1 MQTFLKKEEG
11 SLNKSKVYPWYF
23 ALGAV
28 LIYTALSVIP
38 GLIGVGFAFTD
49 WSQYSKEIHFV
60 GFKNFLTV
68 FGGKGEYLKYITN
81 TLLFTVITCTL
92 KTGLGLLF
100 AVALSKGIKFMNFH
114 RGILYMPSVLPILV
128 TGLTF
133 TSILNPK
140 LGFLNGFLRAIHLDA
155 LAQKWLVD
163 PKLAFGSV
171 MAVDIWRGT
180 GYIMT
185 VLIAGILAIPND
197 YYEAVAV
204 DGANALQKFWYI
216 TLPMLRQTLAVTIVL
231 NVIYGLKVFDIVYA
245 LTNGGPGHRTEVL
258 YTGVFKMMS
267 KGLYAEGTT
276 ISSVLFLFMLV
287 IGYFMVKILTKDEV
301 VE

>member
-1 MQTFLKKEEG
+1 MV
-11 SLNKSKVYPWYF
+11 LNKKKLYPWYF
-23 ALGAV
+23 ALISLA
-28 LIYTALSVIP
+28 IYTVFSVVP
-38 GLIGVGFAFTD
+38 GLIGIGYSFTD
-49 WSQYSKEIHFV
+49 WSAYSKELHFV
-60 GFKNFLTV
+60 GWRNFAKV
-68 FGGKGEYLKYITN
+68 FTGNSDYLKYIGN
-81 TLLFTVITCTL
+81 TILFTIVTTIF

-100 AVALSKGIKFMNFH
+100 AVLLNKGIRLKNLH

-133 TSILNPK
+133 SSILNPK
-140 LGFLNGFLRAIHLDA
+140 YGFLNAFLKDVGLGFLAR
-155 LAQKWLVD
+155 KWLTD
-163 PKLAFGSV
+163 PHIAFGSV

-185 VLIAGILAIPND
+185 MLIAGIVAISPT
-197 YYEAVAV
+197 YYEAAAI
-204 DGANALQKFWYI
+204 DGANAWHQFRYI

-231 NVIYGLKVFDIVYA
+231 NVIYGLKAFDMIYA

-258 YTGVFKMMS
+258 NTAVFNMMS

-276 ISSVLFLFMLV
+276 ISSVLFIFMV
-287 IGYFMVKILTKDEV
+287 FIGYFMVKILTRDEV

>member
-1 MQTFLKKEEG
+1 M
-11 SLNKSKVYPWYF
+11 NKAKVYPWYF
-23 ALGAV
+23 AAGAM
-28 LIYTALSVIP
+28 LIYTLFSVVP
-38 GLIGVGFAFTD
+38 GLVGIGYSFTD
-49 WSQYSKEIHFV
+49 WSAYAKELHFV
-60 GFKNFLTV
+60 GLKNFTTV
-68 FGGKGEYLKYITN
+68 LSGQGDYLRYITN
-81 TLLFTVITCTL
+81 TLLFTLVTTVS
-92 KTGLGLLF
+92 KTVLGLLF
-100 AVALSKGIKFMNFH
+100 AVALSEGIKFKNFH
-114 RGILYMPSVLPILV
+114 RGLMYLPSVLPILV

-140 LGFLNGFLRAIHLDA
+140 VGFLNTFLRGIGLGG

-163 PKLAFGSV
+163 PKIAFGSV

-185 VLIAGILAIPND
+185 MLIVGILAIPKV

-204 DGANALQKFWYI
+204 DGANAWQRFRYV

-231 NVIYGLKVFDIVYA
+231 NVIYGLKVFDMIYA
-245 LTNGGPGHRTEVL
+245 LTNGGPGHRTEVM
-258 YTGVFKMMS
+258 YTAVFKMMS

-276 ISSVLFLFMLV
+276 ISSIMFIFMV
-287 IGYFMVKILTKDEV
+287 IIGYFMVKILTKDEV

>member
-1 MQTFLKKEEG
+1 MHLVQ
-11 SLNKSKVYPWYF
+11 
-23 ALGAV
+23 
-28 LIYTALSVIP
+28 SVIEP
-38 GLIGVGFAFTD
+38 RQKIGE
-49 WSQYSKEIHFV
+49 QQK
-60 GFKNFLTV
+60 V
-68 FGGKGEYLKYITN
+68 FSGKGDYLHYIGN
-81 TLLFTVITCTL
+81 TLLFTLVTTVA

-100 AVALSKGIKFMNFH
+100 AVALSRQIRFMNFH
-114 RGILYMPSVLPILV
+114 RGLMYMPSVLPILV

-140 LGFLNGFLRAIHLDA
+140 LGFLNTFLRAIGLDA

-185 VLIAGILAIPND
+185 MLIVGILAIPRD

-204 DGANALQKFWYI
+204 DGANGWQRFRYI

-231 NVIYGLKVFDIVYA
+231 NVIYGLKVFDMIYV
-245 LTNGGPGHRTEVL
+245 LTNGGPGHRTEVM
-258 YTGVFKMMS
+258 YTAVFKMMS
-267 KGLYAEGTT
+267 KGLYAAGTT
-276 ISSVLFLFMLV
+276 ISSIMFVFMAI

>member
-1 MQTFLKKEEG
+1 M
-11 SLNKSKVYPWYF
+11 NKAKVYPWYF
-23 ALGAV
+23 AIGAV
-28 LIYTALSVIP
+28 LIYTVFSVIP
-38 GLIGVGFAFTD
+38 GIMGIAYSFTD
-49 WSQYSKEIHFV
+49 WSAYSKEIHFV
-60 GFKNFLTV
+60 GIKNFIEV
-68 FGGKGEYLKYITN
+68 FSGKGDYLHYIGN
-81 TLLFTVITCTL
+81 TLLFTLVTTAA

-100 AVALSKGIKFMNFH
+100 AVALSRQIRFMNFH
-114 RGILYMPSVLPILV
+114 RGLMYMPSVLPILV

-140 LGFLNGFLRAIHLDA
+140 LGFLNTFLRAVGLDA

-185 VLIAGILAIPND
+185 MLIVGILAIPRD

-204 DGANALQKFWYI
+204 DGANGWQRFRYI

-231 NVIYGLKVFDIVYA
+231 NVIYGLKVFDMIYV
-245 LTNGGPGHRTEVL
+245 LTNGGPGHRTEVM
-258 YTGVFKMMS
+258 YTAVFKMMS
-267 KGLYAEGTT
+267 KGLYAAGTT
-276 ISSVLFLFMLV
+276 ISSIMFVFMAI

>member
-1 MQTFLKKEEG
+1 M
-11 SLNKSKVYPWYF
+11 NKAKIYPWYF
-23 ALGAV
+23 AIGAV
-28 LIYTALSVIP
+28 LIYTIFSVVP
-38 GLIGVGFAFTD
+38 GIIGIGYSFTD
-49 WSQYSKEIHFV
+49 WSAYSKELHFV
-60 GFKNFLTV
+60 GLQNFKEV
-68 FGGKGEYLKYITN
+68 FVGKGDYLKYITN
-81 TLLFTVITCTL
+81 TLLFTAVTCAF

-100 AVALSKGIKFMNFH
+100 AVALSRGIKFMNFH

-140 LGFLNGFLRAIHLDA
+140 LGFLNTFLRSIGLEG

-185 VLIAGILAIPND
+185 MLIVGILAIPRD

-204 DGANALQKFWYI
+204 DGANGWQRFWYI

-231 NVIYGLKVFDIVYA
+231 NVIYGLKVFDIIYA

-258 YTGVFKMMS
+258 YTAVFKMMS
-267 KGLYAEGTT
+267 KGLYAAGTT
-276 ISSVLFLFMLV
+276 ISSVLFIFMLI